1 MMPVM
6 ESSESFMHRAL
17 QLAWQGR
24 GFVEPNPMVGCVL
37 VRDGVI
43 IGQGFHE
50 RFGQAHA
57 EVRAIADCV
66 SRGHDP
72 AGSTAFVT
80 LEPCCHTG
88 KTGPCTEAL
97 LSAKVARVVGA
108 MVDPDER
115 VSGKGFDRLRSAGV
129 SVEVGLCEALARR
142 LSEPFIKR
150 VTTGLPWVIG
160 KWAQT
165 IDGRIATCTGD
176 SRWVSGEE
184 SRRAV
189 HQLRARVDAVM
200 IGIGTALADD
210 PMLTARNV
218 RVRRIARRIVV
229 DPGLR
234 LPVTSQLVRT
244 ARSDGAVTVLTTE
257 TAIASR
263 GDEAAAALREAG
275 VEVVALPLWE
285 QGGDGRTLSLRA
297 WLSQQCSQRGMQN
310 VLVEGGAGLI
320 GSLLQQALVD
330 RALVHVSPKV
340 LGDERAIGAVR
351 GFDRARMDQATA
363 LQLVRVK
370 CRGSDVELDYR
381 VTRSS

>member
-6 ESSESFMHRAL
+6 ESGEQFMHRAL

-24 GFVEPNPMVGCVL
+24 GYVEPNPMVGCVL
-37 VRDGVI
+37 VRDGVV

-57 EVRAIADCV
+57 EVRAIADCI
-66 SRGHDP
+66 SRGNDP

-97 LSAKVARVVGA
+97 LAAKIARVVGA

-129 SVEVGLCEALARR
+129 AVEVGLCEALARQ
-142 LSEPFIKR
+142 LNEPFIKR
-150 VTTGLPWVIG
+150 VTTGLPWVIC

-165 IDGRIATCTGD
+165 IDGRIASRTGD

-189 HQLRARVDAVM
+189 HQLRARVDAV
-200 IGIGTALADD
+200 IVGIGTALADD
-210 PMLTARNV
+210 PLLTARNV
-218 RVRRIARRIVV
+218 RVRRVAQRIVV

-234 LPVTSQLVRT
+234 LPVSSQLVRT
-244 ARSDGAVTVLTTE
+244 ARSDGAVTVLTSE
-257 TAIASR
+257 NAITSR
-263 GDEAAAALREAG
+263 HEVATQLRDAG

-285 QGGDGRTLSLRA
+285 QGGYGRTLSLQA
-297 WLSQQCSQRGMQN
+297 WLSQQCSERSVQN

-320 GSLLQQALVD
+320 GSLLAQGLVD
-330 RALVHVSPKV
+330 RALVHVSPKL

-351 GFDRARMDQATA
+351 GFDRARMDEATA

-370 CRGSDVELDYR
+370 RRGSDVELDYR
-381 VTRSS
+381 VTGTS